1 MQLTAEVDKQIMNRP
16 FYWHWLEK
24 TGGQPNPMKITLIT
38 NEEAAPEDIEGE
50 FIHFGS
56 PRLFQIFQAVKK
68 NGKFIRLYEKVRFMG
83 GHTPLEPWLGLNVT
97 ISFQSDMKKTSFCLS
112 ASI

>member
-1 MQLTAEVDKQIMNRP
+1 
-16 FYWHWLEK
+16 
-24 TGGQPNPMKITLIT
+24 
-38 NEEAAPEDIEGE
+38 
-50 FIHFGS
+50 
-56 PRLFQIFQAVKK
+56 
-68 NGKFIRLYEKVRFMG
+68 MG